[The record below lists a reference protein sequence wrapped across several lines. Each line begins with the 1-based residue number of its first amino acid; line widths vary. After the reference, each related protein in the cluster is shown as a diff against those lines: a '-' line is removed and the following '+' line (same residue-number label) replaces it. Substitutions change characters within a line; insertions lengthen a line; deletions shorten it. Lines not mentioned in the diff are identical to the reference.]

1 MEQPRSPSDG
11 QAGVASPAPPPWMHR
26 TTFYAPDR
34 RARMLEHMARAR
46 SLPQR
51 QAATAPEP
59 SRVSGKDILGD
70 AYGYAVL
77 FGLMAL
83 LFMSRVPL
91 YLGAF
96 LFFADGER
104 IERALGAIGIRL
116 EPGAVGPDII
126 KNFAYLFGWLAPLVS
141 VKGNV
146 PAWPVPWIPP
156 AESWSFLAG
165 IAFALRHRRSI
176 RNARAAARIAMARIG
191 DRCGESGL
199 DDDQAPR
206 CRGLA
211 GLSRSARL
219 SLNATAEP
227 PLSMTML

>member
-1 MEQPRSPSDG
+1 MEQPKSPSDG
-11 QAGVASPAPPPWMHR
+11 QSGVASPALPPWMHR
-26 TTFYAPDR
+26 TTPSAPDR

-59 SRVSGKDILGD
+59 SRVRGKDVLGD
-70 AYGYAVL
+70 AYGYTVL

-104 IERALGAIGIRL
+104 IERALAAIGIRL

-126 KNFAYLFGWLAPLVS
+126 KNFAYLFGWLALLIS
-141 VKGNV
+141 LKDTV
-146 PAWPVPWIPP
+146 PAWLVPWIPP

-165 IAFALRHRRSI
+165 IALALAVVEAFATRALLRALPWLGFEIGAESPAWTTI
-176 RNARAAARIAMARIG
+176 RFFVAVA
-191 DRCGESGL
+191 L
-199 DDDQAPR
+199 
-206 CRGLA
+206 LA
-211 GLSRSARL
+211 CLVLLG
-219 SLNATAEP
+219 SL
-227 PLSMTML
+227 